1 MRWSKV
7 LTVVGAHAEGEVGR
21 VITGGVLGVPGAT
34 MLDKMHHLNA
44 DDALRRLVIH
54 EPRGHPQM
62 AVNLLLPPTAP
73 GADAGFVV
81 METDRCHAMSGSN
94 AMCVT
99 TVLLETGILAMQEPT
114 SQVVLDTPAGLVT
127 ATASCRDGRV
137 ERVALDF
144 VASFAQQL
152 DHPLEVEGLGTLQV
166 DIAYGGDWFCLVEA
180 RQVGLSI
187 DADEARDLVRLGMAI
202 RRAARDQIPVDHP
215 ELAGLDRIGF
225 VLFTAP
231 PATPG
236 APHRSAN
243 VMTPGRLDRSP
254 CGTGT
259 AARLAAMHAR
269 GQIAVGQGLSVA
281 SVTGGRFEAEVVAT
295 TTVGGRPA
303 VRPRIAG
310 RAWITS
316 LEQLG
321 VDPTDPHA
329 AGFTL
334 ADVWG
339 EEEL

>member
-62 AVNLLLPPTAP
+62 AVNLLLPPTTP

-81 METDRCHAMSGSN
+81 METDGCHAMSGSN

-114 SQVVLDTPAGLVT
+114 TRVVLDTPAGLVT
-127 ATASCRDGRV
+127 AVATCRGGRV

-144 VASFAQQL
+144 VASFVQHL
-152 DHPLEVEGLGTLQV
+152 DHPLEVEGQGSLPV

-180 RQVGLSI
+180 SQLGLAI
-187 DADEARDLVRLGMAI
+187 HADEARDLVRLGMAI
-202 RRAARDQIPVDHP
+202 KRAAGEQIAVEHP

-225 VLFTAP
+225 VLLTAP
-231 PATPG
+231 PTIEG
-236 APHRSAN
+236 EPHRSAN
-243 VMTPGRLDRSP
+243 VMPPGRLDRSP

-269 GQIAVGQGLSVA
+269 GRIAVGQRLEVV
-281 SVTGGRFEAEVVAT
+281 SVTGGRFTAELVAT

-339 EEEL
+339 DT